1 MSRSTARTFEKKK
14 EPREALSLAAAAASV
29 AHFLKKPFCCSVIIA
44 CCFVLPM
51 YVVVEYRH
59 VYKIMNLSGRPGESN
74 RGHDCDFVCP
84 SWHGSVIQKQR
95 RLYMQPGSRC
105 CMSSRFRWRR
115 KIERKKIWKDTTY
128 NGISEYSSER
138 FVIIKGHLLVCF
150 FCTNGSGAFFCSLLF
165 WCRPH
170 VIILNTSSYVYVPLG
185 THSLSLD
192 TCIYILKVCLNWTII
207 LIEFGPLFCLGYT
220 IAWVMASGD
229 STGQ

>member
-1 MSRSTARTFEKKK
+1 MFYRVRAGIQSHDSTRIATMSCIYYANTLFSDCKLMMNGKADLIEWRWLCHDQRPGHLKRKKNHARHW
-14 EPREALSLAAAAASV
+14 AAAAATASV

-115 KIERKKIWKDTTY
+115 KKRKKKDL
-128 NGISEYSSER
+128 
-138 FVIIKGHLLVCF
+138 KGHDIQWYFRILVR
-150 FCTNGSGAFFCSLLF
+150 T
-165 WCRPH
+165 
-170 VIILNTSSYVYVPLG
+170 
-185 THSLSLD
+185 
-192 TCIYILKVCLNWTII
+192 VCYN
-207 LIEFGPLFCLGYT
+207 
-220 IAWVMASGD
+220 
-229 STGQ
+229 